1 MRAGRR
7 VAKLPAMPRFL
18 IAALPSEGQPSPL
31 LRLARE
37 LGGRGHTVLVYSS
50 GDQRAAIQAAG
61 CAFLAPLDSGRAE
74 DLARHVANAQ
84 PDMLVAD
91 SACAPA
97 AAAVH
102 GRCGQPWATFGGVP
116 GSADLLE
123 RLAYDAGA
131 SAGSAGTL
139 TGASS

>member
-1 MRAGRR
+1 MRGGRAT
-7 VAKLPAMPRFL
+7 AKLPAMTRFL
-18 IAALPSEGQPSPL
+18 IAALPSDGKPSPL

-37 LGGRGHTVLVYSS
+37 LDGRGHAVLVHSA
-50 GDQRAAIQAAG
+50 GDQRAAVEAAG
-61 CAFLAPLDSGRAE
+61 CAFLPPLDGGRAE

-84 PDMLVAD
+84 PDMLIAD

-123 RLAYDAGA
+123 RLAYEA
-131 SAGSAGTL
+131 SAGAGSEAAR
-139 TGASS
+139 TGASV

>member
-1 MRAGRR
+1 MYDGPAA
-7 VAKLPAMPRFL
+7 AKLPAMPRFL
-18 IAALPSEGQPSPL
+18 IAALPFDGQPSPL

-37 LGGRGHTVLVYSS
+37 LDARGHAVLVYSS
-50 GDQRAAIQAAG
+50 SDQRAAVEAAG
-61 CAFLAPLDSGRAE
+61 CAFLPPLDGGRAE

-123 RLAYDAGA
+123 RLAYEA
-131 SAGSAGTL
+131 SAGAAAAPDR
-139 TGASS
+139 TGASV